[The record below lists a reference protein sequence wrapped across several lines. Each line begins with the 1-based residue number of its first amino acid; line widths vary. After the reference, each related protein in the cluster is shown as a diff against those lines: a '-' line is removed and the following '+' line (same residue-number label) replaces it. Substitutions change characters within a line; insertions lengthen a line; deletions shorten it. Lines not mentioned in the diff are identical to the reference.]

1 MPEQAIYPSFIKKG
15 EIYAEDIEQAIIDY
29 LKKIGFT
36 FDDLQMEYQ
45 ADDGS
50 YITTKCLKIRFTE
63 PNCLVTKIEG
73 TSVKEAVDYFSRLA
87 ADLENERHE

>member
-1 MPEQAIYPSFIKKG
+1 MPEQAIYPDFIRKG

-36 FDDLQMEYQ
+36 FDDLQMEYR

-50 YITTKCLKIRFTE
+50 YITTKCLKIRFTA
-63 PNCLVTKIEG
+63 PNCLVTKI
-73 TSVKEAVDYFSRLA
+73 D
-87 ADLENERHE
+87 